1 MIIEAFT
8 PAEQAPALVE
18 SPLNLLV
25 ISLCGIAVVVLGVM
39 PGWVV

>member
-25 ISLCGIAVVVLGVM
+25 ISL
-39 PGWVV
+39 